1 MNIDKAKFPDVFI
14 HNDELNTADNILFE
28 EMSRQQ
34 LSQNERTFF
43 KNMKDKEENEFA
55 PSADILLDEHDNKD
69 ELYLIRYYYNEYKI
83 GRGLPNHRYGKA
95 IYNDSLDATLK
106 TDLYPLLGIHLSF
119 WEWLQK
125 NDFKGVNYNGNY
137 ILNR

>member
-1 MNIDKAKFPDVFI
+1 MTIDKAKFPDVFI
-14 HNDELNTADNILFE
+14 HNDEFNEADALLFQ
-28 EMSRQQ
+28 EMSHQQ
-34 LSQNERTFF
+34 LSPNEYSFF
-43 KNMKDKEENEFA
+43 RHMKEKEENEFA
-55 PSADILLDEHDNKD
+55 PSADIVLDEHNNKD
-69 ELYLIRYYYNEYKI
+69 ELYLIRYYYNEYKL

-106 TDLYPLLGIHLSF
+106 TDLHPLLGIHLTF
-119 WEWLQK
+119 LEWLQK